1 MGHNH
6 FSLDQGARLWCIDD
20 MQPLVS
26 EEAYR
31 FTPPRD
37 SRFWPWIIGLGM
49 RRRLR
54 SYWGIESIEVCF
66 GERIRESMA
75 AGHGIM
81 IAPNH
86 CRPCDPLLLSALT
99 QEMGRPPYIMASAH
113 LFRSRWMAWL
123 LPRVGAF
130 SMNREGM
137 DRESLKAATGILTEA
152 KRPLVVF
159 PEGVITRTN
168 DRVIHLQEGI
178 SFLARSAAKV
188 RASTGGKVVI
198 HPLAIRYRFAG
209 DWQASVLPVVESLE
223 QRFGWKATNA
233 TLLERVSRLGY
244 GLLGL
249 KEVEYFGVVQEGTVE
264 QRLSRFMDRV
274 LTPMEQLYLAG
285 RSEESVVMRV
295 KNLRKALLP
304 ALVAGELEQDEREL
318 RWKMLFDLEVAQMA
332 YHFPPDYIV
341 QNPTPE
347 RIIETVERY
356 EEALGTRTPTIHR
369 PMHVTLTVGEAIVVD
384 GRRERGVEDPLMGV
398 LRTQLQKLL
407 A

>member
-1 MGHNH
+1 M
-6 FSLDQGARLWCIDD
+6 
-20 MQPLVS
+20 
-26 EEAYR
+26 
-31 FTPPRD
+31 
-37 SRFWPWIIGLGM
+37 GLGM
-49 RRRLR
+49 KRRLQ
-54 SYWGIESIEVCF
+54 SYWGIESIKVCA
-66 GERIRESMA
+66 GERIRESIA
-75 AGHGIM
+75 AGHGVM

-86 CRPCDPLLLSALT
+86 CRPSDPLLLSALT
-99 QEMGRPPYIMASAH
+99 REIGSPPYIMASAH
-113 LFRSRWMAWL
+113 LFRSRWLAWI

-137 DRESLKAATGILTEA
+137 DRESLKAATGILAEA
-152 KRPLVVF
+152 KRPLVIF

-178 SFLARSAAKV
+178 SFLARSAAKA

-209 DWQASVLPVVESLE
+209 DWQASVLPVVEALE
-223 QRFGWKATNA
+223 QRFGWKASNTP
-233 TLLERVSRLGY
+233 LLDRVSRLGY

-249 KEVEYFGVVQEGTVE
+249 KEVEYFGVVQEGSVE
-264 QRLSRFMDRV
+264 LRLSRFMDRV
-274 LTPMEQLYLAG
+274 LSPMEQLYLAG

-304 ALVAGELEQDEREL
+304 ALVAGELEQDQREL

-356 EEALGTRTPTIHR
+356 EEVLGTRTPTIHR
-369 PMHVTLTVGEAIVVD
+369 PMHVTLTVGEAMEVD
-384 GRRERGVEDPLMGV
+384 GRRERGVADPLMGE
-398 LRTQLQKLL
+398 LRAQLQKLL

>member
-1 MGHNH
+1 
-6 FSLDQGARLWCIDD
+6 

-26 EEAYR
+26 EEVYQ

-37 SRFWPWIIGLGM
+37 SRFWPWMIGLGM
-49 RRRLR
+49 MRRLR
-54 SYWGIESIEVCF
+54 KNWGLDSVEVRGGELIRRSI
-66 GERIRESMA
+66 A

-86 CRPCDPLLLSALT
+86 CRPCDPLLLAALT
-99 QEMGRPPYIMASAH
+99 KEIGCPPYIMASAH
-113 LFRSRWMAWL
+113 LFRSRRLGWI
-123 LPRVGAF
+123 LPRIGAF

-137 DRESLKAATGILTEA
+137 DRESLKAATAILTQA
-152 KRPLVVF
+152 HRPLVIF

-178 SFLARSAAKV
+178 SFLARSAAKA
-188 RASTGGKVVI
+188 RGESGRVVI
-198 HPLAIRYRFAG
+198 HPLAIRYHFAG
-209 DWQASVLPVVESLE
+209 DWENSVRPVVESLE
-223 QRFGWKATNA
+223 KRFGWKLSNMTM
-233 TLLERVSRLGY
+233 LQRVARLGY

-274 LTPMEQLYLAG
+274 LTPMEHSYLSG

-304 ALVAGELEQDEREL
+304 ALVAGDLGVEEREK
-318 RWKMLFDLEVAQMA
+318 RWKLLFDLEVAQQA
-332 YHFPPDYIV
+332 YHFPPDYIA
-341 QNPTPE
+341 QDPTPE

-356 EEALGTRTPTIHR
+356 EEVLGQRSPTIHR
-369 PMHVTLTVGEAIVVD
+369 PMRVTLTVGEAIEVD
-384 GRRERGVEDPLMGV
+384 AKRERGVADPLMGE
-398 LRTQLQKLL
+398 LRRSLQQLLV
-407 A
+407 

>member
-1 MGHNH
+1 
-6 FSLDQGARLWCIDD
+6 

-26 EEAYR
+26 EEVYR

-37 SRFWPWIIGLGM
+37 SRFWPWIIGIGM
-49 RRRLR
+49 KRRLR
-54 SYWGIESIEVCF
+54 KHWGIESVEVRG
-66 GERIRESMA
+66 GELLRTSLA

-99 QEMGRPPYIMASAH
+99 SEIGCPPYIMASAH
-113 LFRSRWMAWL
+113 LFRSRWLGWI
-123 LPRVGAF
+123 LPRIGAF

-137 DRESLKAATGILTEA
+137 DRESLKAATAILTEA
-152 KRPLVVF
+152 KRPLVIF

-178 SFLARSAAKV
+178 SFLARSAAKA
-188 RASTGGKVVI
+188 RGDAGKVVI
-198 HPLAIRYRFAG
+198 HPLAIRYRFVG
-209 DWQASVLPVVESLE
+209 DWQASVLPVVDAMEK
-223 QRFGWKATNA
+223 RFGWKASSA
-233 TLLERVSRLGY
+233 SLLGRVSRLGY

-274 LTPMEQLYLAG
+274 LTPMEQKYLAG
-285 RSEESVVMRV
+285 RSEESLVMRV

-304 ALVAGELEQDEREL
+304 ALVAGELTQEEREL
-318 RWKMLFDLEVAQMA
+318 RWKMLFDLEVAQQA
-332 YHFPPDYIV
+332 YHFPPDYIA

-356 EEALGTRTPTIHR
+356 EEALGNRMPTVHR
-369 PMHVTLTVGEAIVVD
+369 PMRVTLTVGEAIEVD
-384 GRRERGVEDPLMGV
+384 AKRERGVADPLMGE
-398 LRTQLQKLL
+398 LRLCLQRMLQEEKI
-407 A
+407 

>member
-1 MGHNH
+1 
-6 FSLDQGARLWCIDD
+6 

-37 SRFWPWIIGLGM
+37 SRFWPWLMGLGM

-54 SYWGIESIEVCF
+54 SYWGIESIEVCA
-66 GERIRESMA
+66 GERIRESIA
-75 AGHGIM
+75 AGHGVM

-86 CRPCDPLLLSALT
+86 CRPSDPLLLSALT
-99 QEMGRPPYIMASAH
+99 KEIGSPPYIMASAH
-113 LFRSRWMAWL
+113 LFRSRWLAWI

-137 DRESLKAATGILTEA
+137 DRESLKAATGILAEA
-152 KRPLVVF
+152 KRPLVIF

-178 SFLARSAAKV
+178 SFLARSAAKA

-198 HPLAIRYRFAG
+198 HPLAIRYRFVG
-209 DWQASVLPVVESLE
+209 DWQASVLPVVEALE
-223 QRFGWKATNA
+223 QRFGWKASSA

-249 KEVEYFGVVQEGTVE
+249 KEVEYFGVVQEGAVE

-274 LTPMEQLYLAG
+274 LSPMEQLYLAG

-356 EEALGTRTPTIHR
+356 EEVLGTRTPTIHR
-369 PMHVTLTVGEAIVVD
+369 PMHVTLTVGEAMEVD
-384 GRRERGVEDPLMGV
+384 GRRERGVADPLMGE
-398 LRTQLQKLL
+398 LRAQLQKLL